1 MILFQKNRCKGSN
14 DSHETTNEMRR
25 TIRDIFF
32 THQAQTTARPIGLEV
47 KKARGSYIID
57 KDNKKYLDFVAG
69 VSACTLGH
77 SHPKVIRAVRRQMR
91 KYLHVM
97 VYGEFVQDEPVQLV
111 KLLADHLPEQL
122 SCTYL
127 TNSGTEGIE
136 GALKLAKRATGR
148 QRIISANNAYHGN
161 TQGAMSVMGYEER
174 KRAYRPLIPGTS
186 FIQFNDVRDLEQI
199 NEQTAAVILETIQ
212 GGAGFIVPTNDYMIA
227 VRERCDKVG
236 ALLILDEIQPGM
248 GRTGKLFAFEHYNMI
263 PDIFVTGKGLGGGF
277 PVGAFC
283 ASKELMNLL
292 QDKPILG
299 HITTFGGHPVI
310 AAACHATLKTL
321 LQSNLITETLEKE
334 QYIREQLQHR
344 GIQEIRG
351 KGLML
356 ALILRTPEHAQQ
368 LVKIALE
375 RGLLLFFLLFEKR
388 AVRVTPPLTISK
400 KEIKKGCDIIL
411 NILDE
416 IC

>member
-1 MILFQKNRCKGSN
+1 MI
-14 DSHETTNEMRR
+14 R
-25 TIRDIFF
+25 TARDIFF
-32 THQAQTTARPIGLEV
+32 AHQAQTTPKPIGLEV

-77 SHPKVIRAVRRQMR
+77 SQPKVIRAVRRQMR

-111 KLLADHLPEQL
+111 KLLADQLPEQL
-122 SCTYL
+122 SCIYL

-186 FIQFNDVRDLEQI
+186 YIQFNDIGDLEQI

-212 GGAGFIVPTNDYMIA
+212 GGAGFIVPTNEYMKA

-277 PVGAFC
+277 PVGAFG
-283 ASKELMNLL
+283 ASKKLMNLL

-321 LQSNLITETLEKE
+321 LQSNLIAETIEKE
-334 QYIREQLQHR
+334 QYIREQLQHQ
-344 GIQEIRG
+344 GIKEIRG

-356 ALILRTPEHAQQ
+356 ALILPTPELAQQ

-400 KEIKKGCDIIL
+400 KELKKGCDIIV

>member
-1 MILFQKNRCKGSN
+1 
-14 DSHETTNEMRR
+14 MRH
-25 TIRDIFF
+25 TIRHIFLA
-32 THQAQTTARPIGLEV
+32 HQAQTTSKPIGLEV
-47 KKARGSYIID
+47 KKARGCYIID

-212 GGAGFIVPTNDYMIA
+212 GGAGFIVPTNDYMKA

>member
-1 MILFQKNRCKGSN
+1 MI
-14 DSHETTNEMRR
+14 R
-25 TIRDIFF
+25 TARDIFF
-32 THQAQTTARPIGLEV
+32 AHQAQTTPKPIGLEV

-111 KLLADHLPEQL
+111 KLLADQLPEQL
-122 SCTYL
+122 SCIYL

-186 FIQFNDVRDLEQI
+186 YIQFNDIGDLEQI

-212 GGAGFIVPTNDYMIA
+212 GGAGFIVPTNDYMKT

-263 PDIFVTGKGLGGGF
+263 PDIFVAGKGLGGGF
-277 PVGAFC
+277 PVGAFG
-283 ASKELMNLL
+283 ASKKLMNLL

-321 LQSNLITETLEKE
+321 LQSNLIAETIEKE
-334 QYIREQLQHR
+334 QYIREQLQHQ
-344 GIQEIRG
+344 GIKEIRG

-356 ALILRTPEHAQQ
+356 AIILPTPELAQQ

-400 KEIKKGCDIIL
+400 KELKKGCDIIV

>member
-1 MILFQKNRCKGSN
+1 
-14 DSHETTNEMRR
+14 MRR

-32 THQAQTTARPIGLEV
+32 AHQAQTNAQPIGLEV
-47 KKARGSYIID
+47 KKALGSYIID

-186 FIQFNDVRDLEQI
+186 YIQFNDVGDLEQI

-212 GGAGFIVPTNDYMIA
+212 GGAGFIVPTNDYMKA

-248 GRTGKLFAFEHYNMI
+248 GRTGKLFAFEHYDMI

-321 LQSNLITETLEKE
+321 LQSNLIAETLEKE
-334 QYIREQLQHR
+334 QYIREQLQHQ
-344 GIQEIRG
+344 GIKEIRG

-356 ALILRTPEHAQQ
+356 ALILPTPELAQQ

-400 KEIKKGCDIIL
+400 KELKKGCDIIV

>member
-1 MILFQKNRCKGSN
+1 MSLKDFLTYQAK
-14 DSHETTNEMRR
+14 TTPN
-25 TIRDIFF
+25 
-32 THQAQTTARPIGLEV
+32 PLGLEV
-47 KKARGSYIID
+47 SKAKGSYIFD
-57 KDNKKYLDFVAG
+57 SKGNKYLDFVAG
-69 VSACTLGH
+69 ISVCSLGH
-77 SHPKVIRAVRRQMR
+77 RHPEIIKAIKKQLN
-91 KYLHVM
+91 KFLHVM
-97 VYGEFVQDEPVQLV
+97 VYGEYVQEPTV
-111 KLLADHLPEQL
+111 KLCKKLASLLPKNLEV
-122 SCTYL
+122 TFL
-127 TNSGTEGIE
+127 TNSGTEAIE
-136 GALKLAKRATGR
+136 GAMKLAKRYTKKSNFIAAKN
-148 QRIISANNAYHGN
+148 SYHGS
-161 TQGAMSVMGYEER
+161 TQGALSLLGVKNQKKGYG
-174 KRAYRPLIPGTS
+174 PLLPKVN
-186 FIQFNDVRDLEQI
+186 FIDFNSNKDLTKI
-199 NEQTAAVILETIQ
+199 DNNTAAVILETVQ
-212 GGAGFIVPTNDYMIA
+212 GGAGFIVPKPGYLNN
-227 VRERCDKVG
+227 VKKRCREVG

-321 LQSNLITETLEKE
+321 LQSNLIAETIEKE
-334 QYIREQLQHR
+334 QYIREQLQHQ
-344 GIQEIRG
+344 GIKEIRG

-356 ALILRTPEHAQQ
+356 ALILPTPELAQQ

-388 AVRVTPPLTISK
+388 AVRFTPPLTISK
-400 KEIKKGCDIIL
+400 KELKKGCDIIV